1 MINPVWQ
8 LNQQNLITFA
18 MINNA
23 GVEVAGLGGAFAVF
37 ISKNGA
43 MAVPGVGTKS
53 EIGNG
58 LYAYLATA
66 AEADTVG
73 TVTMYVNGAGCVQ
86 QNLEYVVLVR
96 NINAIHYTY
105 TVTNPLAVPLEG
117 VEVWFS
123 TDIAGSN
130 IVWKGFTDIFG
141 VARDSQ
147 NDRPWL
153 DPGTYY
159 VWSQKTGYSFV
170 NPDTEVVS

>member
-1 MINPVWQ
+1 MINPAWQ
-8 LNQQNLITFA
+8 LNQQNFITFT
-18 MINNA
+18 MVNV
-23 GVEVAGLGGAFAVF
+23 GGMEVPGLGGGYNIF

-43 MAVPGVGTKS
+43 GFVPGAGVKS
-53 EIGNG
+53 EIGHG

-73 TVTMYVNGAGCVQ
+73 TITMYATGAGCIQ
-86 QNLEYVVLVR
+86 QNMEYIVVQR

-105 TVTNPLAVPLEG
+105 TVTDPLLNPLEG

-123 TDIAGSN
+123 TDVNGIN

-141 VARDSQ
+141 VARDEL

-153 DPGTYY
+153 DPGNYF